1 VRLDTWHKRRVV
13 LVGDSAWCV
22 TLYAGMGVS
31 SGLIGADLLG
41 TMLERHPDDLDA
53 ALTEWER
60 ALRPYITHY
69 QDAAPDERRIFVVD
83 NRLQILLRRIMPVLG
98 KTKLGKR
105 LSDRVMKVD
114 EIVKYKSAD
123 IVGKILGERPT
134 SREETPV
141 A

>member
-1 VRLDTWHKRRVV
+1 MTYADVPGKPWLMLR
-13 LVGDSAWCV
+13 GDVEKAAFAA
-22 TLYAGMGVS
+22 L
-31 SGLIGADLLG
+31 
-41 TMLERHPDDLDA
+41 PDDVEVRYSTVPTA
-53 ALTEWER
+53 IA
-60 ALRPYITHY
+60 